1 MPLDPTIQGL
11 LSLLESAQAPAIHEG
26 TPAEGRRA
34 FRTLAV
40 DLRDPAAVVPVGSTE
55 DITIEGATGPL
66 QARVYRPAG
75 ADGSRPT
82 IAFFHGGGFVIGD
95 IETHDNQCRW
105 VCREVDAVIVSVA
118 YRLAPEA
125 PFPAPVEDCLAATRW
140 AAANIDELGGD
151 PDRLAVAGDSAG
163 GNLAAVVTQISRDQ
177 GAPSIAAQLLIYPS
191 TDFVDDD
198 GQVYESRAENGEGYF
213 LTADD
218 MRWFR
223 DHYVGHLE
231 DLTQHRVSPLRGD
244 LSGLPPAVVVTAEF
258 DPLRDEGESYAA
270 ALAEAGVRVEQRRYD
285 GLIHGFFDMA
295 ALSPACEQAVR
306 EACRLLREILD
317 DTRA

>member
-1 MPLDPTIQGL
+1 MPLDPAIQGL
-11 LSLLESAQAPAIHEG
+11 LSLLESAQAPPLSES
-26 TPAEGRRA
+26 TPAAGRRA

-40 DLRDPAAVVPVGSTE
+40 DFRDPAAVVPVGSTE
-55 DITIEGATGPL
+55 DLTIDGATGVL
-66 QARVYRPAG
+66 QARVYRP
-75 ADGSRPT
+75 DGPVEPRPT
-82 IAFFHGGGFVIGD
+82 VVFFHGGGFVIGD

-105 VCREVDAVIVSVA
+105 VCREVDAVVVSVA

-140 AAANIDELGGD
+140 AAANIADLGGD
-151 PDRLAVAGDSAG
+151 PERLAVAGDSAG

-177 GAPSIAAQLLIYPS
+177 GAPPIAAQLLIYPS

-198 GQVYESRAENGEGYF
+198 GETHVSRAENAEGYF

-244 LSGLPPAVVVTAEF
+244 LAGLPPAVVVTAEF
-258 DPLRDEGESYAA
+258 DPLRDEGDSYAA
-270 ALAEAGVRVEQRRYD
+270 ALAEAGVRVEHRRYE

-295 ALSPACEQAVR
+295 ALSPACEKAVR
-306 EACRLLREILD
+306 ESCGLLREILD
-317 DTRA
+317 DAGG